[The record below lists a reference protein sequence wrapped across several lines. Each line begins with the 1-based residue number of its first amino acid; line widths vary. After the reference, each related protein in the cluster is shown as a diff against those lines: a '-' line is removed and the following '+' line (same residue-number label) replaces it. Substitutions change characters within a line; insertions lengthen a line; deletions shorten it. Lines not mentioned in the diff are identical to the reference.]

1 MKKIISLVLAGTL
14 ATGILS
20 GCGGTSSSGSAAPSQ
35 ASASEAASVEAS
47 GETNGD
53 VIVMRLAHI
62 NADTDPKQKEA
73 EKFKEIVEEKTGGKV
88 RVDIYGAAQLG
99 DVNEIIEGLQL
110 GTDEIVIEG
119 FGTIPSYTEL
129 SLLDLVPF
137 MWRDRDHFDNVW
149 NGEVGE
155 ALLTEAGNQAGMKLF
170 GASYRGVRVTTSA
183 KRFSNMDELKGLKIR
198 VPNDDMSVKTWQALG
213 ATPTPMAMNEVLTG
227 IQQGTV
233 DAQENPPI
241 LSYNFGLA
249 DACKYLIKTNHRWS
263 ADVFMMNQD
272 YFANLPEDVQAA
284 IIEAGEVAAAYVSQI
299 NTDGEADAFQKWK
312 DAGAEIIEPDLE
324 PFKEATQNV
333 VADNFPNLVE
343 WVEKIK
349 AVQ

>member
-1 MKKIISLVLAGTL
+1 MKKIISLVLASTL
-14 ATGILS
+14 AAGILS
-20 GCGGTSSSGSAAPSQ
+20 GCGGTSSSNSAASSQ
-35 ASASEAASVEAS
+35 ASASEAASVAASSEAD
-47 GETNGD
+47 GD

-62 NADTDPKQKEA
+62 NAETDPKQKEA
-73 EKFKEIVEEKTGGKV
+73 EKFKELVEAKTEGKV
-88 RVDIYGAAQLG
+88 RIDIYGAAQLG

-155 ALLTEAGNQAGMKLF
+155 ALLTEAGTQAGMKLF

-249 DACKYLIKTNHRWS
+249 DACKYLIKTDHRWS
-263 ADVFMMNQD
+263 ADIFMMNQN

-312 DAGAEIIEPDLE
+312 DAGAEIIEPDIG
-324 PFKEATQNV
+324 PFKEATKNV
-333 VADNFPNLVE
+333 VVDNFPNLVD

-349 AVQ
+349 AAQ